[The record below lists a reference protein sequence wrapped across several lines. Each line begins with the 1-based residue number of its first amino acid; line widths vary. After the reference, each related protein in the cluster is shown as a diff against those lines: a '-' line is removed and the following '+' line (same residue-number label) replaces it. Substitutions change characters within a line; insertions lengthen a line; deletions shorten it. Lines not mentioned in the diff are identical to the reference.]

1 MAHLPHAPATRAMA
15 TFLIVCVAVLNVP
28 LPVRAGT
35 PAAEL
40 KDIQYRY
47 YFRGNYERA
56 VELLQTFLARTDLS
70 EAERLSAGEF
80 LAASLIL
87 SGRPDEGKAVFSKLI
102 MGPGGYGGPDP
113 TTFKPEVVAA
123 YEAARDQ
130 VAAVRLRTA
139 PTVAGGTM
147 PSGAPSG
154 AEVKAEEQSKPIY
167 KQWWLYVG
175 LAAVVVV
182 VGAAASGGDDAAPE
196 PLATG
201 TVTVGVR
208 IR

>member
-1 MAHLPHAPATRAMA
+1 MIHLPHAPATRALAM
-15 TFLIVCVAVLNVP
+15 FLIVCVIVLNVP
-28 LPVRAGT
+28 LPVCAGT

-47 YFRGNYERA
+47 YFRGSYGRA
-56 VELLQTFLARTDLS
+56 AELLQAFLARTDLS
-70 EAERLSAGEF
+70 ETERLSASEF
-80 LAASLIL
+80 LAASLVL
-87 SGRPDEGKAVFSKLI
+87 GGQPEEGTAVFTKLI

-113 TTFKPEVVAA
+113 ATFKPEVVAA
-123 YEAARDQ
+123 YEGARDQ

-139 PTVAGGTM
+139 PAVTGET
-147 PSGAPSG
+147 APSG
-154 AEVKAEEQSKPIY
+154 TSPAVEVTAEKPSKPIY

-175 LAAVVVV
+175 LAAVAVA
-182 VGAAASGGDDAAPE
+182 VGAAASSGDDAVPAPS
-196 PLATG
+196 PTG

>member
-1 MAHLPHAPATRAMA
+1 MTDFPHARATRALAM
-15 TFLIVCVAVLNVP
+15 FLIIGVAALNVP

-56 VELLQTFLARTDLS
+56 AELLQAFLTRTDLS
-70 EAERLSAGEF
+70 ETERLSASEF
-80 LAASLIL
+80 LAASLVL
-87 SGRPDEGKAVFSKLI
+87 GGKPEEGTAVFTKLI

-113 TTFKPEVVAA
+113 ATFKPQVVAA
-123 YEAARDQ
+123 YETARDQ

-139 PTVAGGTM
+139 PVVTGETTPGGT
-147 PSGAPSG
+147 APAVEVT
-154 AEVKAEEQSKPIY
+154 AENQSKPIY

-175 LAAVVVV
+175 LAAVAVV
-182 VGAAASGGDDAAPE
+182 VGAAASSSDDAVPAPS
-196 PLATG
+196 PTG
-201 TVTVGVR
+201 TVTVGVQ